1 MRFPCLSVAYQLT
14 TTHPPV
20 AGAAEA
26 LCPVGNAGASAA
38 VLDVAAAVL
47 DEAAVVPSEL
57 AKVWG
62 NLAPGSKVAIVVGV
76 SFKCGD
82 CRIHWLGRGRG
93 AGRAST
99 GRRSIGRVLTIRRS
113 VSTRRTVATGL
124 DPGHC
129 CRWTERNIIRMFA
142 IFSSHLFVSLKRLI
156 SENTDR
162 SYLTP
167 PGITSS

>member
-62 NLAPGSKVAIVVGV
+62 NLAPGSKVAEGIAGSLLLAFPSNAGTVG
-76 SFKCGD
+76 
-82 CRIHWLGRGRG
+82 
-93 AGRAST
+93 ST
-99 GRRSIGRVLTIRRS
+99 GWAEAEVPEGLALVEEAS
-113 VSTRRTVATGL
+113 V
-124 DPGHC
+124 
-129 CRWTERNIIRMFA
+129 EF
-142 IFSSHLFVSLKRLI
+142 
-156 SENTDR
+156 
-162 SYLTP
+162 
-167 PGITSS
+167 